1 MLRIKDSVLLV
12 CLCCA
17 ALFIACNKSTEPEDK
32 TTTSGADTSTAN
44 VSDHEDNDDYTWDAA
59 SAIPV
64 VLNGT
69 SITSNASGVTVSGSK
84 ATINAAGVYKLS
96 GSLTDGQIIVE
107 AGTDAIVKL
116 VMDGANINCSNNAPV
131 YIKSSK
137 KTIVILVENT
147 SNSLTDGSTYVLEN
161 SAVDEPNAALYSKSD
176 LSIAGEGSLTVTGKY
191 NDGIASID
199 GFIINGG
206 KISVS
211 SLDDGLRGKDY
222 MIIKA
227 GDVSV
232 TAKGNGIKSDNAE
245 DASRGYVSINDGTVT
260 ITATGDGVTAQTDA
274 IVNGGTLNITTG
286 GGSSKTVTGTASA
299 KALKGIVSTIIN
311 GGVITASAADDAI
324 HSNGYVKIN
333 GGTSS
338 VSSGDDGIHA
348 DVAIEINGG
357 ETNITKSVEGVE
369 GPAITVNGGTLN
381 IVSTDDGFNATKGNG
396 GESNDG
402 STLTLNGGNI
412 SVNSSNGDGLDSNGN
427 IVMTGGT
434 VVTHGPKSNP
444 EVGTDYNGTF
454 NISGGFLV
462 LTGPNSGNMIEA
474 TSTSSSQYSVKATSS
489 SSLTTTNL
497 FHVEDES
504 GNDIVTFKPVRNAYY
519 IVFSSPNLKS
529 GATYSIYVGGT
540 TTGTE
545 FHGLYTGGSYS
556 GGTLKKT
563 FTVSGKVTSVSF

>member
-1 MLRIKDSVLLV
+1 MFRIKYLFLFVILYSV
-12 CLCCA
+12 A
-17 ALFIACNKSTEPEDK
+17 MFIGCKQATDPEEK
-32 TTTSGADTSTAN
+32 TTAAGADTSTAN
-44 VSDHEDNDDYTWDAA
+44 AADHEDNDDYTWDAA
-59 SAIPV
+59 SATPIE
-64 VLNGT
+64 LNGT
-69 SITSNASGVTVSGSK
+69 SITANSTSVTVSRSK
-84 ATINAAGVYKLS
+84 ATISSAGVYNLS

-116 VMDGANINCSNNAPV
+116 IMSNANISCSNNAPV

-137 KTIVILVENT
+137 KTIVILPEN
-147 SNSLTDGSTYVLEN
+147 SNNTLTDGSTYVLEN
-161 SAVDEPNAALYSKSD
+161 SAIDEPNAALYSKTD

-206 KISVS
+206 KITVNSA
-211 SLDDGLRGKDY
+211 DDGIRGKDY
-222 MIIKA
+222 MIVKGGEIT
-227 GDVSV
+227 V
-232 TAKGNGIKSDNAE
+232 TSKGNGIKSDNAE

-274 IVNGGTLNITTG
+274 IINGGTLNITTG
-286 GGSSKTVTGTASA
+286 GGSGKTVTGTASA
-299 KALKGIVSTIIN
+299 KALKGVVSTIIN
-311 GGVITASAADDAI
+311 GGAITVSAADDAI

-333 GGTSS
+333 GGTTS

-348 DVAIEINGG
+348 DAAVEVNGG

-369 GPAITVNGGTLN
+369 GPAIKVNGGTLN

-396 GESNDG
+396 GEANDG
-402 STLTLNGGNI
+402 SMLYLYGGNV

-454 NISGGFLV
+454 NISGGLLV

-474 TSTSSSQYSVKATSS
+474 TSTSSAQYSVKATSS
-489 SSLTTTNL
+489 SSLTTSNL
-497 FHVEDES
+497 FHVQDES
-504 GNDIVTFKPVRNAYY
+504 GDDIVTFKPVRNAYY
-519 IVFSSPNLKS
+519 IVFSSPSLKS
-529 GATYSIYVGGT
+529 GATYSIYVGGA

-545 FHGLYTGGSYS
+545 FHGLFKDGTYS
-556 GGTLKKT
+556 GGTLKKS
-563 FTVSGKVTSVSF
+563 FTISGKVTSVSF